1 MRSMTGRCYDFDGP
15 AEPVIATS
23 AGWVALDELGAG
35 SLAASAMLL
44 ACSPEHIEHLRLNA
58 PERAASVA
66 LPADRT

>member
-1 MRSMTGRCYDFDGP
+1 MRFMTGRCYDFEGP

-23 AGWVALDELGAG
+23 AGWVALDELGAS

-44 ACSPEHIEHLRLNA
+44 ACSPEHVEQFRFNA
-58 PERAASVA
+58 PERAAAVA